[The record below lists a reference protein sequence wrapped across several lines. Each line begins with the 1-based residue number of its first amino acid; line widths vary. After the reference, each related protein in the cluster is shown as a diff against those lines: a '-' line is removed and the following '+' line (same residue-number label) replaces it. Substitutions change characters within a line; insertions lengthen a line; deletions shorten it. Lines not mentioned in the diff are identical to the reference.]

1 MYVRQE
7 DVRNCLFKDTSSLK
21 NNKLFFSIS
30 DGYWYTR
37 CTSFRR
43 IFQDTVFNLQ
53 IIRPQLLQE
62 RGMPYESKHAEREK
76 IEVMERVIKMAPLLL
91 KDYKDVLFK
100 GKRAPSQSLADYFYI
115 WGEAEG
121 VFIKEI
127 MLPMLRL
134 VASRDKRKWVRL
146 NGKKGFWREMDEFET
161 MGIGGE
167 VSMNLTT
174 GKKMLRL

>member
-1 MYVRQE
+1 
-7 DVRNCLFKDTSSLK
+7 
-21 NNKLFFSIS
+21 
-30 DGYWYTR
+30 
-37 CTSFRR
+37 
-43 IFQDTVFNLQ
+43 
-53 IIRPQLLQE
+53 
-62 RGMPYESKHAEREK
+62 MPYESKHAEREK

-100 GKRAPSQSLADYFYI
+100 GKRAPSQSLTDYFYI

>member
-1 MYVRQE
+1 MYVRQK
-7 DVRNCLFKDTSSLK
+7 DVRNCLFKDTRSLK
-21 NNKLFFSIS
+21 NNKLFFSIE
-30 DGYWYTR
+30 DGYWYTH

-43 IFQDTVFNLQ
+43 IFVDTVFNLE

-62 RGMPYESKHAEREK
+62 EGLSYESKHVEREK
-76 IEVMERVIKMAPLLL
+76 IEVMERVITMAPLLL
-91 KDYKDVLFK
+91 KDHKDVLFK
-100 GKRAPSQSLADYFYI
+100 GKRAPSRSLTDYFYI

-127 MLPMLRL
+127 MMPMLRL
-134 VASRDKRKWVRL
+134 VASRNKRKWVRL

-161 MGIGGE
+161 MGICGE